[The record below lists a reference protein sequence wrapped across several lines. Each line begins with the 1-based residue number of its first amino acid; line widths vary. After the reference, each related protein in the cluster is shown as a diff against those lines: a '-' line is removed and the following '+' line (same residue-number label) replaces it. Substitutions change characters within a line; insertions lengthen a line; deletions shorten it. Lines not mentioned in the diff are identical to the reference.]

1 MREVSFREALSEA
14 LQEEMRRDSRV
25 FVMGEEVGLL
35 GGAFRVTKGLRAE
48 FGEERVRD
56 TPISEAAIVGAA
68 LGAALRG
75 MRPVA
80 EIMYIDFLTVA
91 MDQVINQAAK
101 MRYMSG
107 GAFSVPLVIRTTIG
121 AGTSSA
127 AQHSQ
132 NLQAL
137 FLQVPGLKIAV
148 PSCPRDAKGLLKS
161 AIRGEDPVLFVEHQ
175 RLYPAKGPVPDADE
189 TIPLGKAD
197 VKRRGRDVTVVATLA
212 MVPLALEAARQLAA
226 EGIECEVVDPRTLV
240 PLDRATILESV
251 RRTGRLVAVSEGP
264 RTGGEAAEIAA
275 LAGEGAFASLKAPVR
290 RVAALDVPI
299 PFAPH
304 LERAVLPGLA
314 DLLAAV
320 RETVAANPSGPAR
333 G

>member
-1 MREVSFREALSEA
+1 MREITFQEALTEA
-14 LQEEMRRDSRV
+14 LREEMRRDHRV

-35 GGAFRVTKGLRAE
+35 GGAFRVTRGLRAE

-56 TPISEAAIVGAA
+56 TPISEAAIVGSA

-161 AIRGEDPVLFVEHQ
+161 AIRGYDPVLFVEHQ
-175 RLYPAKGPVPDADE
+175 RLYRKKGPVPDGE
-189 TIPLGKAD
+189 ELIPFGKAE
-197 VKRRGRDVTVVATLA
+197 VKRPGRDVTVVATLA
-212 MVPLALEAARQLAA
+212 MVPLALEAAVELAGQ
-226 EGIECEVVDPRTLV
+226 GIECEVLDPRTLV
-240 PLDRATILESV
+240 PLDRAAILESV
-251 RRTGRLVAVSEGP
+251 RRTGRLVTVSEGP
-264 RTGGEAAEIAA
+264 RTGGEGAEIAA
-275 LAGEGAFASLKAPVR
+275 LASEEAFASLKAPVR

-299 PFAPH
+299 PFAPC
-304 LERAVLPGLA
+304 LEQAVLPGAA
-314 DLLAAV
+314 DIVKAV
-320 RETVAANPSGPAR
+320 REIV
-333 G
+333 